1 MNIELKTRIIKKG
14 LSQLKVAR
22 DAGVSDS
29 YLSKVINGW
38 VDPPDEIK
46 ARLAN
51 VLGCNIKEIFPGFKE
66 TVQ

>member
-38 VDPPDEIK
+38 VDPSDEIK
-46 ARLAN
+46 AWLAG
-51 VLGCNIKEIFPGFKE
+51 VLGCTIEEIFPRVKE
-66 TVQ
+66 KVQ